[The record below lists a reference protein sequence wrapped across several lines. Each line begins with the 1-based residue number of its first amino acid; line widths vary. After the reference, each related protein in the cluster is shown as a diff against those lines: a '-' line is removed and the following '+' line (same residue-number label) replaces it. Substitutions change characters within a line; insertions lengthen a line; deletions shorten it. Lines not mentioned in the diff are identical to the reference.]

1 MRTRN
6 ALFIMILSAVSLSAS
21 AAQSFTCSLT
31 HSVESPGQQP
41 KVSIVNTHSAVTDE
55 GKSFTF
61 STDGQ
66 KRITS
71 PELQPL
77 KMDDGETAMAAKV
90 KDVTFVK
97 LKESYVLR
105 NKSESYVYS
114 NCKPAAD

>member
-6 ALFIMILSAVSLSAS
+6 ALLIIALSAVSLSAS
-21 AAQSFTCSLT
+21 AAESLTCSLT
-31 HSVESPGQQP
+31 HSVASPGQQP
-41 KVSIVNTHSAVTDE
+41 KVSVVSKNSAVTDE
-55 GKSFTF
+55 GTSFTF

-77 KMDDGETAMAAKV
+77 KTDDGETALAARV

-97 LKESYVLR
+97 LKDSYVLR

-114 NCKPAAD
+114 DCKPAAK

>member
-6 ALFIMILSAVSLSAS
+6 ALLIMTLSAISLSAS
-21 AAQSFTCSLT
+21 AAQTLNCSLT

-41 KVSIVNTHSAVTDE
+41 KVSVVNTHSTVTDD

-66 KRITS
+66 KKITT

-77 KMDDGETAMAAKV
+77 KTQDGETAMAAKV

-97 LKESYVLR
+97 FKDSYVLR
-105 NKSESYVYS
+105 NANESYVYS
-114 NCKPAAD
+114 NCKPAEK

>member
-6 ALFIMILSAVSLSAS
+6 ALLIMTLSAVSLSAS
-21 AAQSFTCSLT
+21 AAQSLTCSLT

-41 KVSIVNTHSAVTDE
+41 KVSVVNTDSAVTDE

-71 PELQPL
+71 PALQPL
-77 KMDDGETAMAAKV
+77 KMDDGETALAAKV

-105 NKSESYVYS
+105 NKNESYVWS
-114 NCKPAAD
+114 DCKTAG

>member
-1 MRTRN
+1 M
-6 ALFIMILSAVSLSAS
+6 
-21 AAQSFTCSLT
+21 
-31 HSVESPGQQP
+31 
-41 KVSIVNTHSAVTDE
+41 VNTHSTVTDE

-66 KRITS
+66 KKITS

-77 KMDDGETAMAAKV
+77 KTEDGETAMAAKV

-105 NKSESYVYS
+105 NASESYVYS
-114 NCKPAAD
+114 DCKPAEN